1 MEPRIVTGKQ
11 ALWCDVLKHTIA
23 PGDQYVT
30 LPNGGLS
37 CYAHR
42 DGVIPSVPIEALKAG
57 SLR

>member
-1 MEPRIVTGKQ
+1 MEPKTVTGRQ

-37 CYAHR
+37 CFAHR
-42 DGVIPSVPIEALKAG
+42 NGKVPEVPMSALKAG
-57 SLR
+57 SLA